1 MVSFLLTALL
11 MGGCVAFIFAI
22 KEWQKNEKEKQE
34 LKALTEEITF
44 ADQQLGQ
51 FISAF
56 ASLSISG
63 ANSGMLFIIRRFSME
78 EQHETLTKLNV
89 SVAIKLTIARFLN
102 SSVIL
107 VLTNPDPKNW
117 FKGGS
122 LAYDATILIV
132 IMAIQTPFLY
142 LANPTQ
148 IKKSITIWREK
159 GKGEESKL
167 TQREANTLY
176 EGTEI
181 DAANNISNYMVLIMT
196 CIFYSPIIPLA
207 IPLAFVGSFFNYW
220 VYKYMLLRKHKM
232 PEMFSDTM
240 ATFFSDFMP
249 VVLIVWGL
257 AFCIFVDRIT
267 KAYHTEF
274 KTALESEVEYFSGW
288 TET

>member
-1 MVSFLLTALL
+1 
-11 MGGCVAFIFAI
+11 
-22 KEWQKNEKEKQE
+22 
-34 LKALTEEITF
+34 
-44 ADQQLGQ
+44 
-51 FISAF
+51 
-56 ASLSISG
+56 
-63 ANSGMLFIIRRFSME
+63 MLFIIRRFSMA

-132 IMAIQTPFLY
+132 IMAIQTPFVY
-142 LANPTQ
+142 LMNPNQ
-148 IKKSITIWREK
+148 IKKSFTIWREK
-159 GKGEESKL
+159 GKGEESKV

-207 IPLAFVGSFFNYW
+207 IPLAFIGSFLNYW

-232 PEMFSDTM
+232 PEMFGDMM
-240 ATFFSDFMP
+240 ATFFADFMP

-257 AFCIFVDRIT
+257 AFCIFVDRIS

-274 KTALESEVEYFSGW
+274 KEMVE
-288 TET
+288 